1 MFIQFKPLA
10 RAAAVVAAAVLAGS
24 GPACSRAP
32 KIKGDGEARAF
43 FEKVQVIMTR
53 EDLGI
58 FRGIPDREARAEY
71 MADFWRMRDPN
82 PETEANEALVVFER
96 RAAFANKWFSR
107 FDPIRGRDV
116 EGKSHPENGC
126 SSDRG
131 MVYILLGPP
140 ERMTLFTSDPTE
152 WDVRV
157 PWFRKV
163 TDENDFV
170 SELWHYDR
178 LRISVEFEKSSAGR
192 WNLEP
197 SSHVAERLDEA
208 KARLVEDHYRYAS
221 TKPLAYTA
229 KYDGQAFRLEVPAEG
244 VDFDDEWKACL
255 EVTVNAYRDGEKV
268 DSVGRTERL
277 DWSSDQAFEGR
288 MVSLEIPY
296 ELPGKGDHVFEVI
309 VEDRGAS
316 CFSKRRALISS
327 KAK

>member
-1 MFIQFKPLA
+1 MSVRVKSLA
-10 RAAAVVAAAVLAGS
+10 ISAAVVAAAVLAGS
-24 GPACSRAP
+24 GAACSRAP
-32 KIKGDGEARAF
+32 KISGDAEALAF
-43 FEKVQVIMTR
+43 FEKARLVMTR
-53 EDLGI
+53 EDLEI
-58 FRGIPDREARAEY
+58 FRGIPEREARAEF

-82 PETEANEALVVFER
+82 PDTEFNEALAEFER

-140 ERMTLFTSDPTE
+140 ERMTLLTPDPTD

-157 PWFRKV
+157 PWLRKV
-163 TDENDFV
+163 TDENEFV

-178 LRISVEFEKSSAGR
+178 LRISVGFEKSSAGR

-208 KARLVEDHYRYAS
+208 RARLVEDHYRFTS
-221 TKPLAYTA
+221 TKPLAVKARYLD
-229 KYDGQAFRLEVPAEG
+229 KVLRLEIPAEG
-244 VDFDDEWKACL
+244 IAFDDEWKAWL
-255 EVTVNAYRDGEKV
+255 EVSVNVYRDGKKV
-268 DSVGRTERL
+268 DRVGRTERL
-277 DWSSDQAFEGR
+277 DWQADEPAEGR
-288 MVSLEIPY
+288 TVSLEVPY
-296 ELPGKGDHVFEVI
+296 DLAEKGDHVFEVI

-316 CFSKRRALISS
+316 CFSKRRALVSS